1 MTQTFIDTIVVC
13 SMTGFVIIEMGVWDS
28 GLDGAPL
35 TVEAF
40 SVGLGGS
47 IGGYVVSLT
56 LIFFAYS
63 TILGWSYYGE
73 KSIEYLFGEAVI
85 MPYRVIF
92 VIVAFIGSVLQ
103 LDLVWQLADTMNAAM
118 AIPNLVGLLLL
129 AGVTRR
135 LTREY
140 IAEKKSGRPTTGAG
154 GQPPLIS

>member
-1 MTQTFIDTIVVC
+1 
-13 SMTGFVIIEMGVWDS
+13 MTGFVIIEMGVWDS

-40 SVGLGGS
+40 SVGLSGNL
-47 IGGYVVSLT
+47 GGYVVSLA

-73 KSIEYLFGEAVI
+73 KSIEYLFGEVVV
-85 MPYRVIF
+85 MPYRVVFTIVVF
-92 VIVAFIGSVLQ
+92 VGAILQ

-118 AIPNLVGLLLL
+118 AIPNLIGLLAL
-129 AGVTRR
+129 AGVTRK

-140 IAEKKSGRPTTGAG
+140 IAAKAEDRPTS
-154 GQPPLIS
+154 PDLIS